1 MISLFL
7 LSVCSLDMVN
17 DVIVSSD
24 GRCVI
29 TWSLPSNRMLK
40 KSECFVDERVLEVL
54 LIDPEKSDCLKSVYK
69 RPLLVTRT
77 NRKIK
82 VYQHHIILPI

>member
-82 VYQHHIILPI
+82 VYQHPI